1 MGEIRSKV
9 MQKATETQEE
19 SYKSGAVQYIDSR
32 EVAEIVE
39 KQHKNLLADINKYVK
54 ELTKLNFQLSDFF
67 IESSYNVEGQSR
79 KYPCYLVTRKGCE
92 FIAHKLTGEK
102 GTKFTA
108 TYINRFH
115 QMEDRLSEK
124 EYEKQL
130 DVIFNCM
137 EKRFQYLTERQDKFE
152 QMVLTKLNCME
163 YQKEDIKVQECIK
176 FPTIEEDADGLT
188 RRRREL
194 NRLINKL
201 VKVSGWDKNFALHRL
216 YKTLEEVLG
225 IYLDDYLDIYRE
237 ETCKSYASTM
247 EVVAAYDNL
256 YETSVKLC
264 ENTIRNMD

>member
-152 QMVLTKLNCME
+152 QMVLT
-163 YQKEDIKVQECIK
+163 
-176 FPTIEEDADGLT
+176 
-188 RRRREL
+188 R
-194 NRLINKL
+194 
-201 VKVSGWDKNFALHRL
+201 
-216 YKTLEEVLG
+216 
-225 IYLDDYLDIYRE
+225 
-237 ETCKSYASTM
+237 
-247 EVVAAYDNL
+247 
-256 YETSVKLC
+256 
-264 ENTIRNMD
+264 